1 MLQYSRFARR
11 ATVLA
16 SAAFAAML
24 AGCSA
29 GDVELNGK
37 VFDAM
42 GLTAGKQSGK
52 DPRMAARAPI
62 VLPPSLEKLPQPGEP
77 TETAAIPQLTDEDE
91 QKRLNKAELERQ
103 QAEYCKVHY
112 EQAKQ
117 RGDVDGATV
126 AKGPLGECRPS
137 IFTAMEKWNKSE

>member
-1 MLQYSRFARR
+1 MLQHSRFARR

-16 SAAFAAML
+16 SAAFAASV

-42 GLTAGKQSGK
+42 GMTAGKQSGK
-52 DPRMAARAPI
+52 DPKMAARAPI
-62 VLPPSLEKLPQPGEP
+62 VLPPSLDKLPEPGEA
-77 TETAAIPQLTDEDE
+77 TETASIPEVKDADE
-91 QKRLNKAELERQ
+91 QKVVRKAELEREH
-103 QAEYCKVHY
+103 AEYCKVHY

-117 RGDVDGATV
+117 RGDVAGAEV

-137 IFTAMEKWNKSE
+137 IFTSLDKWNKSE

>member
-1 MLQYSRFARR
+1 MLQLSRPARR
-11 ATVLA
+11 ARVVA
-16 SAAFAAML
+16 SAVCAVVF

-42 GLTAGKQSGK
+42 GMTANKQSGK
-52 DPRMAARAPI
+52 DPELAARAPI
-62 VLPPSLEKLPQPGEP
+62 VLPPALDRLPEPGES
-77 TETAAIPQLTDEDE
+77 TETASIPEVKDADE
-91 QKRLNKAELERQ
+91 QKIVARAELERQ

-117 RGDVDGATV
+117 RGDTAGAEA

-137 IFTAMEKWNKSE
+137 IFTSLDKWGKSE